1 MNISITV
8 MLDLREVI
16 RQHYLK
22 FLNREPDLEGLEHY
36 FLEIRNNRIKISDL
50 ETIFQNSEEGKSIIF
65 QKEKIQVDN
74 ESPIAT
80 YNDIRIKG
88 KTIST
93 GYRNSEERYEEIF
106 KFCKKFNRPISVLD
120 LGAAE
125 GYFTF
130 RLAED
135 FSGVFVAVENDPKRK
150 LLELCKKN
158 NNHKILHLQ
167 KQMNFEDLKLLKEI
181 QHFDIVLALNI
192 IHHFDEPFQ
201 DVLDTL
207 VSMSSF
213 CFMEHPNPL
222 ENDSTKNSQ
231 RLEKEKLKLDSF
243 EPILLNK
250 NESGLGNIFNQ
261 KLERNLWLLKNTQS
275 KTIDR
280 GWRGSSKYDE
290 EFGPGNHISIKS
302 NFDNI
307 EVDYGLRNEKRIW
320 IQGIDLRTF
329 LENNG
334 VYPTNDEVLDLINNL
349 KIDDAKDLGP
359 HNLILNG
366 ESLFAIDQD
375 DKLDAVNT
383 KEKLKDFLK
392 QSGLL

>member
-1 MNISITV
+1 MDIRKLI
-8 MLDLREVI
+8 RE
-16 RQHYLK
+16 QYLK
-22 FLNREPDLEGLEHY
+22 FLDREPDLDDLDYY
-36 FLEIRNNRIKISDL
+36 FNELKNNQINLDDLINIIKNSDEFKELSKNQKIPQSNIS
-50 ETIFQNSEEGKSIIF
+50 S
-65 QKEKIQVDN
+65 VD
-74 ESPIAT
+74 T
-80 YNDIRIKG
+80 YNDIRING
-88 KTIST
+88 KTLSL
-93 GYRNSEERYEEIF
+93 GYRNSEKRYSEIF

-135 FSGVFVAVENDPKRK
+135 FDGVFVAVESNPERK

-158 NNHKILHLQ
+158 NDPKVLLLN
-167 KQMNFEDLKLLKEI
+167 KQMNLKNLKNIKEV

-201 DVLDTL
+201 DVLETL

-213 CFMEHPNPL
+213 CFLEHPNSL
-222 ENDSTKNSQ
+222 ENESTKNSQ
-231 RLEKEKLKLDSF
+231 RLDTEKLDLEKF
-243 EPILLNK
+243 KPILLNK
-250 NESGLGNIFNQ
+250 NPSGLGDSLNK
-261 KLERNLWLLKNTQS
+261 KLERNLWLLQNTQS

-280 GWRGSSKYDE
+280 GWRGASKYTE
-290 EFGPGNHISIKS
+290 EFGPGNQISIKS
-302 NFDNI
+302 NFDEIN
-307 EVDYGLRNEKRIW
+307 VDYGLRDEKRNW

-329 LENNG
+329 LEYGG
-334 VYPTNDEVLDLINNL
+334 VYPTNKKIINLIDNL
-349 KIDDAKDLGP
+349 KIKNAKDLGP

-366 ESLFAIDQD
+366 KRLFLIDQN

-383 KEKLKDFLK
+383 KEKLKEFLK

>member
-1 MNISITV
+1 MRKSI
-8 MLDLREVI
+8 RA
-16 RQHYLK
+16 QYLK
-22 FLNREPDLEGLEHY
+22 LLDREPDLDDLDYYSTE
-36 FLEIRNNRIKISDL
+36 L
-50 ETIFQNSEEGKSIIF
+50 ETNRMELDDLTIILRNSDEFKELAKHQKTPEHHTTSI
-65 QKEKIQVDN
+65 D
-74 ESPIAT
+74 T

-93 GYRNSEERYEEIF
+93 GYRNSEERYDEIF
-106 KFCKKFNRPISVLD
+106 KFCKQFNRPISVLD

-135 FSGVFVAVENDPKRK
+135 FSGVFIAVESNPERK
-150 LLELCKKN
+150 LLELCVKN
-158 NNHKILHLQ
+158 NNHRVLLLD
-167 KQMNFEDLKLLKEI
+167 KQMNLKNLKNLKEV
-181 QHFDIVLALNI
+181 QHFDVILALNI

-222 ENDSTKNSQ
+222 ENDSTKNFQ

-250 NESGLGNIFNQ
+250 NESGLGNSFNQ

-280 GWRGSSKYDE
+280 GWRGTSKYDE

-307 EVDYGLRNEKRIW
+307 EVDYGLRDEKRTW

-334 VYPTNDEVLDLINNL
+334 VYPTNEEVLNLINNL
-349 KIDDAKDLGP
+349 KIDNAKDLGP

-366 ESLFAIDQD
+366 ESLFPIDQD

>member
-1 MNISITV
+1 MDIRKSI
-8 MLDLREVI
+8 RA
-16 RQHYLK
+16 QYLK
-22 FLNREPDLEGLEHY
+22 LLDREPDLDDLDYYYTE
-36 FLEIRNNRIKISDL
+36 L
-50 ETIFQNSEEGKSIIF
+50 ETHRIELDDLMMILKNSDEFKELTKH
-65 QKEKIQVDN
+65 QKIPELETCSTD
-74 ESPIAT
+74 T

-88 KTIST
+88 KIISS
-93 GYRNSEERYEEIF
+93 GYRNSEKRYNEIF

-135 FSGVFVAVENDPKRK
+135 FSGVFIAVESNPERK
-150 LLELCKKN
+150 LLELCTKN
-158 NNHKILHLQ
+158 DNRKVLLLD
-167 KQMNFEDLKLLKEI
+167 KQMNLKNLKNLKEV
-181 QHFDIVLALNI
+181 QHFDVVLALNI

-250 NESGLGNIFNQ
+250 NESGIGNSFNQ

-280 GWRGSSKYDE
+280 GWRGAGKYDE
-290 EFGPGNHISIKS
+290 QFGPGNHISIKS
-302 NFDNI
+302 NFDKI
-307 EVDYGLRNEKRIW
+307 DIDYGLRDENRTW

-334 VYPTNDEVLDLINNL
+334 VYPTNDEIINL
-349 KIDDAKDLGP
+349 IDDLEIENARDLGP

-366 ESLFAIDQD
+366 ARLFVIDQD
-375 DKLDAVNT
+375 DKFDDVNT

>member
-1 MNISITV
+1 MDIRKLI
-8 MLDLREVI
+8 RE
-16 RQHYLK
+16 QYLK
-22 FLNREPDLEGLEHY
+22 FLDREPDLDDLDYY
-36 FLEIRNNRIKISDL
+36 FNELKNNQINLDDLINIIKNSDEFKEL
-50 ETIFQNSEEGKSIIF
+50 SKN
-65 QKEKIQVDN
+65 QKIPQSNMSSVD
-74 ESPIAT
+74 T
-80 YNDIRIKG
+80 YNDIRING
-88 KTIST
+88 KTLSL
-93 GYRNSEERYEEIF
+93 GYRNSEKRYSEIF

-135 FSGVFVAVENDPKRK
+135 FDGVFVAVESNPERK

-158 NNHKILHLQ
+158 NDHKVLLLN
-167 KQMNFEDLKLLKEI
+167 KQMNLKNLKNIKEV

-201 DVLDTL
+201 DVLETL

-213 CFMEHPNPL
+213 CFLEHPNSL
-222 ENDSTKNSQ
+222 ENESTKNSQ
-231 RLEKEKLKLDSF
+231 RLDTEKLDLEKF
-243 EPILLNK
+243 KPILLNK
-250 NESGLGNIFNQ
+250 NPSGLGNSLNK
-261 KLERNLWLLKNTQS
+261 KLERNLWLLQNTQS

-280 GWRGSSKYDE
+280 GWRGASKYTE
-290 EFGPGNHISIKS
+290 EFGPGNQISIKS
-302 NFDNI
+302 NFNEI
-307 EVDYGLRNEKRIW
+307 NVDYGLRDEKRNW

-329 LENNG
+329 LEYDG
-334 VYPTNDEVLDLINNL
+334 VYPTNEKIINLIDNL
-349 KIDDAKDLGP
+349 KIKNAKDLGP

-366 ESLFAIDQD
+366 EHLFLIDQD

-383 KEKLKDFLK
+383 KEKLKEFLK

>member
-1 MNISITV
+1 MKYYRMDIRKSI
-8 MLDLREVI
+8 RA
-16 RQHYLK
+16 QYLK
-22 FLNREPDLEGLEHY
+22 LLDREPDLDDLDYYYTE
-36 FLEIRNNRIKISDL
+36 L
-50 ETIFQNSEEGKSIIF
+50 ETRRMGLDDLTTILRNSDEF
-65 QKEKIQVDN
+65 KELVKHPKTSELKITSVD
-74 ESPIAT
+74 T
-80 YNDIRIKG
+80 YNDIRIQG

-93 GYRNSEERYEEIF
+93 GYRNSEKRYGEIF
-106 KFCKKFNRPISVLD
+106 KFCKQFNRPISVLD

-135 FSGVFVAVENDPKRK
+135 FSGVFIAVESNPERK
-150 LLELCKKN
+150 LLELCIKN
-158 NNHKILHLQ
+158 NNRKVLLLD
-167 KQMNFEDLKLLKEI
+167 KQMNLKNLKNLKEV

-192 IHHFDEPFQ
+192 IHHFNEPFQ

-222 ENDSTKNSQ
+222 EDDSTKNFQ

-243 EPILLNK
+243 EPVLLNK
-250 NESGLGNIFNQ
+250 NESGLGNAFNQ

-280 GWRGSSKYDE
+280 GWRGASKYDD

-307 EVDYGLRNEKRIW
+307 DVDYGLRDEKRTW
-320 IQGIDLRTF
+320 VQGIDLRTF

-334 VYPTNDEVLDLINNL
+334 VYPTNGEVLDLIDNL
-349 KIDDAKDLGP
+349 KIDNAKDLGP
-359 HNLILNG
+359 HNLILDG
-366 ESLFAIDQD
+366 ESLFPIDQH
-375 DKLDAVNT
+375 DKLDDVNT

>member
-1 MNISITV
+1 MDIRKLI
-8 MLDLREVI
+8 RE
-16 RQHYLK
+16 QYLK
-22 FLNREPDLEGLEHY
+22 FLDREPDLDDLDYY
-36 FLEIRNNRIKISDL
+36 FNELKNNQINLDDLISILKNSDEFKELSKNQKISQSN
-50 ETIFQNSEEGKSIIF
+50 ISS
-65 QKEKIQVDN
+65 VD
-74 ESPIAT
+74 T
-80 YNDIRIKG
+80 YNDIRING
-88 KTIST
+88 KTLSL
-93 GYRNSEERYEEIF
+93 GYRNSEKRYSEIF

-135 FSGVFVAVENDPKRK
+135 FDGVFVAVESNPERK

-158 NNHKILHLQ
+158 NDHKVLLLN
-167 KQMNFEDLKLLKEI
+167 KQMNLKNLKNIKEV

-201 DVLDTL
+201 DVLETL

-213 CFMEHPNPL
+213 CFLEHPNSL
-222 ENDSTKNSQ
+222 ENESTKNSQ
-231 RLEKEKLKLDSF
+231 RLDTEKLDLEKF
-243 EPILLNK
+243 KPILLNK
-250 NESGLGNIFNQ
+250 NPSGLGNSLNK
-261 KLERNLWLLKNTQS
+261 KLERNLWLLQNTQS

-280 GWRGSSKYDE
+280 GWRGASKYTE
-290 EFGPGNHISIKS
+290 EFGPGNQISIKS
-302 NFDNI
+302 NFDEIN
-307 EVDYGLRNEKRIW
+307 VDYGLRDEKRNW

-329 LENNG
+329 LEYDG
-334 VYPTNDEVLDLINNL
+334 VYPTNEKIINLIDNL
-349 KIDDAKDLGP
+349 KIKNAKDLGP

-366 ESLFAIDQD
+366 EHLFLIDQD

-383 KEKLKDFLK
+383 KEKLKEFLK

>member
-1 MNISITV
+1 MSIRKSI
-8 MLDLREVI
+8 RE
-16 RQHYLK
+16 QYLK
-22 FLNREPDLEGLEHY
+22 FLDREPGLDDLDFYCTELENNKIT
-36 FLEIRNNRIKISDL
+36 LDNLILILRNSDEYVKLLKSKIS
-50 ETIFQNSEEGKSIIF
+50 ENNFSEI
-65 QKEKIQVDN
+65 D
-74 ESPIAT
+74 T

-88 KTIST
+88 ETISS
-93 GYRNSEERYEEIF
+93 GYRNSEKRYDEIF

-130 RLAED
+130 RLSED
-135 FSGVFVAVENDPKRK
+135 FSGVFIAVENNPERK
-150 LLELCKKN
+150 LLELCIKN
-158 NNHKILHLQ
+158 NDHKVLLLD
-167 KQMNFEDLKLLKEI
+167 KQMNLKNLKSLKEV

-213 CFMEHPNPL
+213 CFMEHPNSL
-222 ENDSTKNSQ
+222 ENESTKNSQ
-231 RLEKEKLKLDSF
+231 RLEAEKLNLDSF
-243 EPILLNK
+243 DPILLNK
-250 NESGLGNIFNQ
+250 TQSGLGNSFNQ
-261 KLERNLWLLKNTQS
+261 KLERNLWLLKNTQL

-280 GWRGSSKYDE
+280 GWRGASKYSE
-290 EFGPGNHISIKS
+290 SFGPGNHISIKS
-302 NFDNI
+302 NFDKI
-307 EVDYGLRNEKRIW
+307 DIDYSLRDENRTW

-334 VYPTNDEVLDLINNL
+334 VYPTNDEIINL
-349 KIDDAKDLGP
+349 IDDLEIKNARDLGP

-366 ESLFAIDQD
+366 EHLFVIDQD
-375 DKLDAVNT
+375 DKFDDVNT

>member
-1 MNISITV
+1 MDIRKSI
-8 MLDLREVI
+8 RA
-16 RQHYLK
+16 QYLK
-22 FLNREPDLEGLEHY
+22 LLDREPDLDDLDYYYTE
-36 FLEIRNNRIKISDL
+36 L
-50 ETIFQNSEEGKSIIF
+50 ETHRIELDDLIMILKNSDEFKELTKH
-65 QKEKIQVDN
+65 QKIPELETCSTD
-74 ESPIAT
+74 T

-88 KTIST
+88 KIISS
-93 GYRNSEERYEEIF
+93 GYRNSEKRYNEIF

-135 FSGVFVAVENDPKRK
+135 FSGVFIAVESNPERK
-150 LLELCKKN
+150 LLELCTKN
-158 NNHKILHLQ
+158 DNRKVLLLD
-167 KQMNFEDLKLLKEI
+167 KQMNLKNLKNLKEV
-181 QHFDIVLALNI
+181 QHFDVVLALNI

-250 NESGLGNIFNQ
+250 NESGIGNSFNQ

-280 GWRGSSKYDE
+280 GWRGAGKYDE
-290 EFGPGNHISIKS
+290 QFGPGNHISIKS
-302 NFDNI
+302 NFDKI
-307 EVDYGLRNEKRIW
+307 DIDYGLRDENRTW

-334 VYPTNDEVLDLINNL
+334 AYPTNDEIINL
-349 KIDDAKDLGP
+349 IDDLEIENARDLGP

-366 ESLFAIDQD
+366 ARLFVIDQD
-375 DKLDAVNT
+375 DKFDDVNT

>member
-1 MNISITV
+1 MDIRKSI
-8 MLDLREVI
+8 RA
-16 RQHYLK
+16 QYLK
-22 FLNREPDLEGLEHY
+22 LLDREPDLDDLDYY
-36 FLEIRNNRIKISDL
+36 FTEL
-50 ETIFQNSEEGKSIIF
+50 ETRRMELDDLTMILRNSNEFKELVKHQKTTELHTTSI
-65 QKEKIQVDN
+65 D
-74 ESPIAT
+74 T

-106 KFCKKFNRPISVLD
+106 KFCKQFNRPISVLD

-135 FSGVFVAVENDPKRK
+135 FSGVFIAVESNPERK
-150 LLELCKKN
+150 LLELCVKN
-158 NNHKILHLQ
+158 NNHKVLLLD
-167 KQMNFEDLKLLKEI
+167 KQMNLKNLKNLKEV
-181 QHFDIVLALNI
+181 QHFDIILALNI

-201 DVLDTL
+201 EVLDTL

-222 ENDSTKNSQ
+222 ENNSTKNSQ
-231 RLEKEKLKLDSF
+231 RLEKEKLELDSF
-243 EPILLNK
+243 EPVLLNK
-250 NESGLGNIFNQ
+250 NESGLGNRFNQ

-280 GWRGSSKYDE
+280 GWRGASKYNE

-307 EVDYGLRNEKRIW
+307 DVDYGLRDEKRTW

-334 VYPTNDEVLDLINNL
+334 VYPTNDEVLGLINNL
-349 KIDDAKDLGP
+349 KIDNAKDLGP

-366 ESLFAIDQD
+366 EGLFPIDQD

>member
-1 MNISITV
+1 MDIRKSI
-8 MLDLREVI
+8 RA
-16 RQHYLK
+16 QYLK
-22 FLNREPDLEGLEHY
+22 LLDREPDLDDLDYYYTE
-36 FLEIRNNRIKISDL
+36 L
-50 ETIFQNSEEGKSIIF
+50 ETRRMGLDDLTTILRNSDEF
-65 QKEKIQVDN
+65 KELVKHPKTSELKITSVD
-74 ESPIAT
+74 T
-80 YNDIRIKG
+80 YNDIRIQG

-93 GYRNSEERYEEIF
+93 GYRNSEKRYGEIF
-106 KFCKKFNRPISVLD
+106 KFCKQFNRPISVLD

-135 FSGVFVAVENDPKRK
+135 FSGVFIAVESNPERK
-150 LLELCKKN
+150 LLELCIKN
-158 NNHKILHLQ
+158 NNRKVLLLD
-167 KQMNFEDLKLLKEI
+167 KQMNLKNLKNLKEV

-222 ENDSTKNSQ
+222 EDDSTKNFQ
-231 RLEKEKLKLDSF
+231 RLEKEKLNLDSF
-243 EPILLNK
+243 EPVLLNK
-250 NESGLGNIFNQ
+250 NESGLGNAFNQ

-280 GWRGSSKYDE
+280 GWRGASKYDD

-307 EVDYGLRNEKRIW
+307 DVDYGLRDEKRTW
-320 IQGIDLRTF
+320 VQGIDLRTF

-334 VYPTNDEVLDLINNL
+334 VYPTNGEVLDLIDNL
-349 KIDDAKDLGP
+349 KIDNAKDLGP
-359 HNLILNG
+359 HNLILDG
-366 ESLFAIDQD
+366 ESLFPIDQH
-375 DKLDAVNT
+375 DKLDDVNT

>member
-1 MNISITV
+1 MDIRKLI
-8 MLDLREVI
+8 RE
-16 RQHYLK
+16 QYLK
-22 FLNREPDLEGLEHY
+22 FLDREPDLDDLDYY
-36 FLEIRNNRIKISDL
+36 FNELKNNQINLDDLINILKNSDEFKELSKNQKISQSN
-50 ETIFQNSEEGKSIIF
+50 ISS
-65 QKEKIQVDN
+65 VD
-74 ESPIAT
+74 T
-80 YNDIRIKG
+80 YNDIRING
-88 KTIST
+88 KTLSL
-93 GYRNSEERYEEIF
+93 GYRNSEKRYSEIF

-135 FSGVFVAVENDPKRK
+135 FDGVFVAVESNPERK

-158 NNHKILHLQ
+158 NDPKVLLLN
-167 KQMNFEDLKLLKEI
+167 KQMNLKNLKNIKEV

-201 DVLDTL
+201 DVLETL

-213 CFMEHPNPL
+213 CFLEHPNSL
-222 ENDSTKNSQ
+222 ENESTKNSQ
-231 RLEKEKLKLDSF
+231 RLDTEKLDLEKF
-243 EPILLNK
+243 KPILLNK
-250 NESGLGNIFNQ
+250 NPSGLGNSLNK
-261 KLERNLWLLKNTQS
+261 KLERNLWLLQNTQS

-280 GWRGSSKYDE
+280 GWRGASKYTE
-290 EFGPGNHISIKS
+290 EFGPGNQISIKS
-302 NFDNI
+302 NFDEIN
-307 EVDYGLRNEKRIW
+307 VDYGLRDEKRNW

-329 LENNG
+329 LEYDG
-334 VYPTNDEVLDLINNL
+334 VYPTNEKIINLIDNL
-349 KIDDAKDLGP
+349 KIEYAKDLGP

-366 ESLFAIDQD
+366 ERLFLIDQN

-383 KEKLKDFLK
+383 KEKLKEFLK

>member
-1 MNISITV
+1 MDIRKLI
-8 MLDLREVI
+8 RE
-16 RQHYLK
+16 QYLK
-22 FLNREPDLEGLEHY
+22 FLDREPDLDDLDYY
-36 FLEIRNNRIKISDL
+36 FNELKNNQINLDDLINIIKNSDEFKELSKNQKIPQSNIS
-50 ETIFQNSEEGKSIIF
+50 S
-65 QKEKIQVDN
+65 VD
-74 ESPIAT
+74 T
-80 YNDIRIKG
+80 YNDIRING
-88 KTIST
+88 KTLSL
-93 GYRNSEERYEEIF
+93 GYRNSEKRYSEIF

-135 FSGVFVAVENDPKRK
+135 FDGVFVAVESNPERK

-158 NNHKILHLQ
+158 NDHKVLLLN
-167 KQMNFEDLKLLKEI
+167 KQMNLKNLKNIKEV

-201 DVLDTL
+201 DVLETL

-213 CFMEHPNPL
+213 CFLEHPNSL
-222 ENDSTKNSQ
+222 ENESTKNSQ
-231 RLEKEKLKLDSF
+231 RLDTEKLDLEKF
-243 EPILLNK
+243 KPILLNK
-250 NESGLGNIFNQ
+250 NPSGLGNSLNK
-261 KLERNLWLLKNTQS
+261 KLERNLWLLQNTQS

-280 GWRGSSKYDE
+280 GWRGASKYTE
-290 EFGPGNHISIKS
+290 EFGPGNQISIKS
-302 NFDNI
+302 NFDEIN
-307 EVDYGLRNEKRIW
+307 VDYGLRDEKRNW

-329 LENNG
+329 LEYGG
-334 VYPTNDEVLDLINNL
+334 VYPTNKKIINLIDNL
-349 KIDDAKDLGP
+349 KIKNAKDLGP

-366 ESLFAIDQD
+366 KRLFLIDQN

-383 KEKLKDFLK
+383 KEKLKEFLK

>member
-1 MNISITV
+1 MDIRKSI
-8 MLDLREVI
+8 RA
-16 RQHYLK
+16 QYLK
-22 FLNREPDLEGLEHY
+22 LLDREPDLDDLDYYYTE
-36 FLEIRNNRIKISDL
+36 L
-50 ETIFQNSEEGKSIIF
+50 ETHRIELDDLIMILKNSDEFKELTKH
-65 QKEKIQVDN
+65 QKIPELETCSTD
-74 ESPIAT
+74 T

-88 KTIST
+88 KIISS
-93 GYRNSEERYEEIF
+93 GYRNSEKRYNEIF

-135 FSGVFVAVENDPKRK
+135 FSGVFIAVESNPERK
-150 LLELCKKN
+150 LLELCTKN
-158 NNHKILHLQ
+158 DNRKVLLLD
-167 KQMNFEDLKLLKEI
+167 KQMNLKNLKNLKEV
-181 QHFDIVLALNI
+181 QHFDVVLALNI

-250 NESGLGNIFNQ
+250 NESGIGNSFNQ

-280 GWRGSSKYDE
+280 GWRGAGKYDE
-290 EFGPGNHISIKS
+290 QFGPGNHISIKS
-302 NFDNI
+302 NFDKI
-307 EVDYGLRNEKRIW
+307 DIDYGLRDENRTW

-334 VYPTNDEVLDLINNL
+334 VYPTNDEIINL
-349 KIDDAKDLGP
+349 IDDLEIENARDLGP

-366 ESLFAIDQD
+366 ARLFVIDQD
-375 DKLDAVNT
+375 DKFDDVNT

>member
-1 MNISITV
+1 MDIRKSI
-8 MLDLREVI
+8 RA
-16 RQHYLK
+16 QYLK
-22 FLNREPDLEGLEHY
+22 LLDREPDLDDLDYY
-36 FLEIRNNRIKISDL
+36 FTEL
-50 ETIFQNSEEGKSIIF
+50 ETHRIELDDLKMILRNSNEFKELVKHQKTPELHTTSI
-65 QKEKIQVDN
+65 D
-74 ESPIAT
+74 T

-106 KFCKKFNRPISVLD
+106 KFCKQFNRPISVLD

-135 FSGVFVAVENDPKRK
+135 FSGVFIAVESNPERK
-150 LLELCKKN
+150 LLELCVKN
-158 NNHKILHLQ
+158 NNRKVLLLD
-167 KQMNFEDLKLLKEI
+167 KQMNLKNLKNLKEV

-349 KIDDAKDLGP
+349 KIDNAKDLGP

>member
-1 MNISITV
+1 MSIRKSI
-8 MLDLREVI
+8 RE
-16 RQHYLK
+16 QYLK
-22 FLNREPDLEGLEHY
+22 FLDREPGLDDLDFYCTELENNKIT
-36 FLEIRNNRIKISDL
+36 LDNLILILRNSDEYVKLLKSKIS
-50 ETIFQNSEEGKSIIF
+50 ENNFS
-65 QKEKIQVDN
+65 KID
-74 ESPIAT
+74 T

-88 KTIST
+88 ETISS
-93 GYRNSEERYEEIF
+93 GYRNSEKRYDEIF

-130 RLAED
+130 RLSED
-135 FSGVFVAVENDPKRK
+135 FSGVFIAVENNPERK
-150 LLELCKKN
+150 LLELCIKN
-158 NNHKILHLQ
+158 NDHKVLLLN
-167 KQMNFEDLKLLKEI
+167 KQMNLKNLKSLKEV

-213 CFMEHPNPL
+213 CFMEHPNSL
-222 ENDSTKNSQ
+222 ENESTKNSQ
-231 RLEKEKLKLDSF
+231 RLEAEKLNLDSF
-243 EPILLNK
+243 DPILLNK
-250 NESGLGNIFNQ
+250 TQSGLGNSFNQ
-261 KLERNLWLLKNTQS
+261 KLERNLWLLKNTQL

-280 GWRGSSKYDE
+280 GWRGASKYSE
-290 EFGPGNHISIKS
+290 SFGPGNHISIKS
-302 NFDNI
+302 NFNKIDI
-307 EVDYGLRNEKRIW
+307 DYGLRDENRTW

-334 VYPTNDEVLDLINNL
+334 VYPTNDEIINL
-349 KIDDAKDLGP
+349 IDDLEIKNARDLGP

-366 ESLFAIDQD
+366 ERLFVIDQD
-375 DKLDAVNT
+375 DKFDDVNT

>member
-1 MNISITV
+1 MDIRKSI
-8 MLDLREVI
+8 RA
-16 RQHYLK
+16 QYLK
-22 FLNREPDLEGLEHY
+22 LLDREPDLDDLDYY
-36 FLEIRNNRIKISDL
+36 FTEL
-50 ETIFQNSEEGKSIIF
+50 ETHRIELDDLKMILRNSNEFKELVKHQKTPELHTTSI
-65 QKEKIQVDN
+65 D
-74 ESPIAT
+74 T

-106 KFCKKFNRPISVLD
+106 KFCKQFNRPISVLD

-135 FSGVFVAVENDPKRK
+135 FSGVFIAVESNPERK
-150 LLELCKKN
+150 LLELCVKN
-158 NNHKILHLQ
+158 NNHKVLLLD
-167 KQMNFEDLKLLKEI
+167 KQMNLKNLKNLKEV

-349 KIDDAKDLGP
+349 KIDNAKDLGP

>member
-1 MNISITV
+1 M
-8 MLDLREVI
+8 DI
-16 RQHYLK
+16 RKSVRAQYLK
-22 FLNREPDLEGLEHY
+22 FLDREPNLDDLDYYSNELET
-36 FLEIRNNRIKISDL
+36 NRIELNDLILILRNSNESKELLKHQKIPEL
-50 ETIFQNSEEGKSIIF
+50 ETCSI
-65 QKEKIQVDN
+65 D
-74 ESPIAT
+74 T

-88 KTIST
+88 KIISS
-93 GYRNSEERYEEIF
+93 GYRNSEKRYNEIF

-130 RLAED
+130 RLSED
-135 FSGVFVAVENDPKRK
+135 FSGVFIAVESNPERK
-150 LLELCKKN
+150 LLELCIKN
-158 NNHKILHLQ
+158 DNRKVLLLD
-167 KQMNFEDLKLLKEI
+167 KQMNLKNLKNLKEV
-181 QHFDIVLALNI
+181 QHFDVVLALNI

-213 CFMEHPNPL
+213 CFLEHPNPL
-222 ENDSTKNSQ
+222 ENKSTKNSQ
-231 RLEKEKLKLDSF
+231 RLETEKLNLGSF
-243 EPILLNK
+243 DPILLTKNK
-250 NESGLGNIFNQ
+250 SGLGNSFNQ
-261 KLERNLWLLKNTQS
+261 KLERNLWLLQNLQS

-280 GWRGSSKYDE
+280 GWRGASKYDE

-302 NFDNI
+302 NFDKI
-307 EVDYGLRNEKRIW
+307 DIDYGLRDEKRTW

-334 VYPTNDEVLDLINNL
+334 VYPTNNEIINLIDNL
-349 KIDDAKDLGP
+349 KIENAKDLGP

-366 ESLFAIDQD
+366 ANLFPIDQD
-375 DKLDAVNT
+375 DKFDAVNT